1 MGIPI
6 DEIYGFFF
14 WRVKKPFPGDRINL
28 QSLEDSKAGN
38 TSQKYTLEKY
48 TLIMMMTTNPEDIV
62 TEDLAI
68 A

>member
-38 TSQKYTLEKY
+38 TSQKYTL
-48 TLIMMMTTNPEDIV
+48 IMMMTTNPEDIA